1 MGKKNQHKI
10 FYILLIESRSERARA
25 RASTGRMEYHMLKR
39 IIITRTNPNESIS
52 VVTTIDDFFSDVV
65 VTTPLVVLPA

>member
-1 MGKKNQHKI
+1 
-10 FYILLIESRSERARA
+10 
-25 RASTGRMEYHMLKR
+25 MLKR

-65 VTTPLVVLPA
+65 VTTSLVVLPA